1 MGASKNSS
9 LVCKGENALVI
20 TRLKRYVYLAVA
32 ALALC
37 AALLAAWPAVAQAQA
52 ERVVVRPGDTL
63 WTISTE
69 RLGADATPQQIASE
83 AERIYA
89 LNRDQIGP
97 DPDLLFPG
105 QELSVPA
112 AADTSSATAREAA
125 GLPARG
131 EGEVARAAEVG
142 QGGRA
147 AAAEAAAPRAPEQ
160 PANLPKAPGATP
172 VPAVE
177 SPASSDVGSTSS
189 SAVATS
195 LKSVRSSVE
204 SAVAATAQ
212 TFAEVRATV
221 DGRQQLGMGIIAL
234 TLLIGGLMAWKL
246 PMRRSVGQS
255 ESWGIYS
262 GYYAGG
268 YAYGGGYY
276 SYQEEKTPDLHR
288 EDDSASAAAPLT
300 SEPEL
305 SVNGSEANALPT
317 ELSVNGS
324 EAEALATEEDHSSSR
339 VGLGEIARARRERIR
354 RGRARGLKRRVPGR
368 QPRMP
373 KIDGHAALLRRQI
386 INGGR

>member
-1 MGASKNSS
+1 M
-9 LVCKGENALVI
+9 VI

-32 ALALC
+32 VLALC
-37 AALLAAWPAVAQAQA
+37 AALLAASPAVAQAQA

-105 QELSVPA
+105 QELSVSAAGEPSAAPDRASDQEEGRA
-112 AADTSSATAREAA
+112 AA
-125 GLPARG
+125 
-131 EGEVARAAEVG
+131 AE
-142 QGGRA
+142 A

-177 SPASSDVGSTSS
+177 SPASSDVGSSTSS
-189 SAVATS
+189 SAVGSAVGSS

-204 SAVAATAQ
+204 SAVAVTTQ
-212 TFAEVRATV
+212 TFAGVRATT
-221 DGRQQLGMGIIAL
+221 DGRQQLGLGIIAL

-246 PMRRSVGQS
+246 PMRRRVGDS
-255 ESWGIYS
+255 ESWGIYP
-262 GYYAGG
+262 GYYGGYAYAGG
-268 YAYGGGYY
+268 YYT
-276 SYQEEKTPDLHR
+276 YQEKTPDLHR
-288 EDDSASAAAPLT
+288 EDDSALASAAPLT

-305 SVNGSEANALPT
+305 SVNGSEADALAT

-324 EAEALATEEDHSSSR
+324 EAEALATEEGHSSSR
-339 VGLGEIARARRERIR
+339 VGLGAIARARRERIR
-354 RGRARGLKRRVPGR
+354 RGRARGLKRRAPGR
-368 QPRMP
+368 QPRTTP
-373 KIDGHAALLRRQI
+373 KNGRAALFLRRQI

>member
-1 MGASKNSS
+1 
-9 LVCKGENALVI
+9 VCKGENALVI
-20 TRLKRYVYLAVA
+20 TRLKRYVYLAAVA

-37 AALLAAWPAVAQAQA
+37 AALLAASPAVAQEAQA

-63 WTISTE
+63 WTISAE
-69 RLGADATPQQIASE
+69 ALGADATPQQIASE

-112 AADTSSATAREAA
+112 AADTSSATVREAT
-125 GLPARG
+125 GLPAPARG

-142 QGGRA
+142 QGGRTA
-147 AAAEAAAPRAPEQ
+147 VVAEAAAPAAAPRASEQ
-160 PANLPKAPGATP
+160 PADLPKAPGAAP

-177 SPASSDVGSTSS
+177 SPASSDVGSSTS
-189 SAVATS
+189 SAVASS

-204 SAVAATAQ
+204 RAVAATAQ
-212 TFAEVRATV
+212 TFAEVRATT
-221 DGRQQLGMGIIAL
+221 DGRQQLGLGIIAL

-246 PMRRSVGQS
+246 PMRRRVGQS
-255 ESWGIYS
+255 ESWGVYP
-262 GYYAGG
+262 GYYGGYAYAGG
-268 YAYGGGYY
+268 YYT
-276 SYQEEKTPDLHR
+276 YQEKSPDLHR
-288 EDDSASAAAPLT
+288 EDDSAPASAPEA

-305 SVNGSEANALPT
+305 SVSGSEADALAT

-324 EAEALATEEDHSSSR
+324 EAEALATEEEGHSSSR
-339 VGLGEIARARRERIR
+339 VGLGAIARARRERIR

-368 QPRMP
+368 QPRTP
-373 KIDGHAALLRRQI
+373 EIDGSAALFLKRQI